1 MTWSS
6 AELGGT
12 FNGLILNGSAAVAAT
27 AYLYDISIDGKVL
40 VDPNNSLGDRY
51 LGSSISYEKSLT
63 FTDTTELAN
72 MVTPLEMVD
81 ANGDVVTPVSDT
93 IANVSGNVLTLQ
105 GDTNLAYF
113 QPGDEVQTGVEIVSV
128 DQNAPSITVDGGE
141 WLGAD
146 GTNSAK
152 RISRSLRF
160 NSADSAYLSRTPS
173 SAGNRKTWT
182 WSGWVKRS

>member
-1 MTWSS
+1 
-6 AELGGT
+6 
-12 FNGLILNGSAAVAAT
+12 
-27 AYLYDISIDGKVL
+27 
-40 VDPNNSLGDRY
+40 
-51 LGSSISYEKSLT
+51 
-63 FTDTTELAN
+63 

-93 IANVSGNVLTLQ
+93 IANVSNNVLTLQ

-128 DQNAPSITVDGGE
+128 DTAAPSITVDGGE

-173 SAGNRKTWT
+173 TAGNRKTWT
-182 WSGWVKRS
+182 WAVFGQKMYPGSINVTIFIFGLTTDGGSDQDPYFI